1 MECRKDDALRAK
13 EIAEKRFLEK
23 KFVAASTLAKKA
35 QSLYPNIDGL
45 PALIATMDVYV
56 ASLNK
61 VGEEYDWYEI
71 LGAKRLDDD
80 ETLRK
85 CYKNLALIL
94 HPDENKSVGAEGA
107 FNLVLQ
113 AWTILSDKA
122 KRTTFDKKYRLWDL
136 FKDMPGGI
144 PPILASQNGLSNTVN
159 PAGRPSVPASQ
170 NGLSNAAN
178 PARRPPV
185 PASRNGLSN
194 TANLPPIPA
203 SQNGLSNTANPS
215 GKPPRPASQN
225 GLSNTANPSGR
236 PPIPASQNGLSNTAK
251 PAGKPP
257 VPASQNGFSN
267 AANQKDRDHMSAAHT
282 NLTPRP
288 RLNKQTFWTLCSF
301 CRTYY
306 EYLAI
311 YKDCNLACTTCKKP
325 FLASE
330 VPPPSVYKNASST
343 SRPSQMKQHKFDSTG
358 VDRNCHV
365 SSRTQVSAVNSSLG
379 SMPSGIS
386 GGTLGSF
393 TRPSANLKRKYEDSA
408 PVMREEVHFGKTHAV
423 ERTPGGS
430 DFQSCQKKRC
440 TGEHKVDGD
449 RRDMEIEMALKKGI
463 NLTNGFGSLKNSFDA
478 GKVSVAGNFRRNGI
492 RDMSQQQMRNILAGK
507 ARNVILKKLDEL
519 KESRRKL
526 DKWKAVRETL
536 DERYPSS
543 ILKNTESEVR
553 VKDTVKAINGVKP
566 GPQAILDS
574 ETNNNFISADSEVLG
589 VSMDV
594 PDPDFHDFDG
604 DRVEDTFGENQVWA
618 VYDDDDGMPRYYA
631 FIHSVI
637 SKKPFQM
644 KISWL
649 SFKTNDEL
657 APIRWVASGFPK
669 TTGDLRLGKRAI
681 ASTLNSFSHRVEW
694 TKGSRGL
701 IHIYPKK
708 GEVWALYRNW
718 SLDWDE
724 LTKDQII
731 HQYDMV
737 EVLGDYSEEHGVN
750 VAPLF
755 KVAGFRTVFRKN
767 ADPRKIR
774 NIPRAEMFRF
784 SHQVPSYLLTGQ
796 EGDNAP
802 EGCLEL
808 DPAST
813 PMELLQLTTHD
824 APKQEDSAED
834 VPRKEVAEANE
845 GRAWPENLHVYK
857 RKRFGGKSK

>member
-23 KFVAASTLAKKA
+23 KFVAACTLAKKA

-85 CYKNLALIL
+85 CYKNMALIL

-178 PARRPPV
+178 PARRPP
-185 PASRNGLSN
+185 
-194 TANLPPIPA
+194 
-203 SQNGLSNTANPS
+203 
-215 GKPPRPASQN
+215 
-225 GLSNTANPSGR
+225 
-236 PPIPASQNGLSNTAK
+236 
-251 PAGKPP
+251 
-257 VPASQNGFSN
+257 
-267 AANQKDRDHMSAAHT
+267 
-282 NLTPRP
+282 
-288 RLNKQTFWTLCSF
+288 TFWTLCSL

-393 TRPSANLKRKYEDSA
+393 TRQSANLKRKYEDSA

-492 RDMSQQQMRNILAGK
+492 RDMSQQHMRNILAGK

-526 DKWKAVRETL
+526 DKWKAIRETL
-536 DERYPSS
+536 DPRYPSS
-543 ILKNTESEVR
+543 ILKNTDSEVR

-574 ETNNNFISADSEVLG
+574 ETNKNFISADSEVLG

-649 SFKTNDEL
+649 TSKTNDEL

>member
-56 ASLNK
+56 ASLNT

-144 PPILASQNGLSNTVN
+144 PPILASQYGLSNTVN

-178 PARRPPV
+178 PARRPP
-185 PASRNGLSN
+185 
-194 TANLPPIPA
+194 
-203 SQNGLSNTANPS
+203 
-215 GKPPRPASQN
+215 
-225 GLSNTANPSGR
+225 
-236 PPIPASQNGLSNTAK
+236 
-251 PAGKPP
+251 
-257 VPASQNGFSN
+257 
-267 AANQKDRDHMSAAHT
+267 
-282 NLTPRP
+282 
-288 RLNKQTFWTLCSF
+288 TFWTLCSF

-813 PMELLQLTTHD
+813 PMELLQLTTDD

-834 VPRKEVAEANE
+834 VPRKEMAEANE

-857 RKRFGGKSK
+857 RMRFGGKSK

>member
-1 MECRKDDALRAK
+1 MECSKDAALRTI
-13 EIAEKRFLEK
+13 EIAEKMILEK
-23 KFVAASTLAKKA
+23 KFVDASTLARKA
-35 QSLYPNIDGL
+35 QSLYPNMDGI
-45 PALIATMDVYV
+45 PQLIATIDVYV
-56 ASLNK
+56 ASLNT
-61 VGEEYDWYEI
+61 VGEELDWYMI
-71 LGAKRLDDD
+71 LGAQRLDDV
-80 ETLRK
+80 ETIRK
-85 CYKNLALIL
+85 CYKNMALIL
-94 HPDENKSVGAEGA
+94 HPDKNKSVGAEGA
-107 FNLVLQ
+107 FNLVSQ
-113 AWTILSDKA
+113 AWTILSDRA
-122 KRTTFDKKYRLWDL
+122 KRATFDKKYRLWDL
-136 FKDMPGGI
+136 FKNMPGGI
-144 PPILASQNGLSNTVN
+144 PPILASQFGLPNTAN
-159 PAGRPSVPASQ
+159 PARRPPVPASQ
-170 NGLSNAAN
+170 SGLSNAAN

-185 PASRNGLSN
+185 PASQNGLSN
-194 TANLPPIPA
+194 AANPAGRPPVPASQNGLSNAANPAGRPPVPA
-203 SQNGLSNTANPS
+203 SQNGLSNTGN
-215 GKPPRPASQN
+215 
-225 GLSNTANPSGR
+225 
-236 PPIPASQNGLSNTAK
+236 

-257 VPASQNGFSN
+257 VPASQNGFFN

-282 NLTPRP
+282 NPTQRP
-288 RLNKQTFWTLCSF
+288 PFNTLTFWTFCSL
-301 CRTYY
+301 CRTHY
-306 EYLAI
+306 EYLSL
-311 YKDCNLACTTCKKP
+311 YKDHNLTCTTCKKP

-330 VPPPSVYKNASST
+330 VPPPSVYKNASSA
-343 SRPSQMKQHKFDSTG
+343 SRPSQMKQHKF
-358 VDRNCHV
+358 
-365 SSRTQVSAVNSSLG
+365 NSSLG
-379 SMPSGIS
+379 SMPGGIS
-386 GGTLGSF
+386 GGALGSF

-423 ERTPGGS
+423 ERTAADA
-430 DFQSCQKKRC
+430 DFQSSQKKRC
-440 TGEHKVDGD
+440 TGEHKVDSD
-449 RRDMEIEMALKKGI
+449 SRDMETEMALKEI
-463 NLTNGFGSLKNSFDA
+463 NLTSGFGSLKNSFDA
-478 GKVSVAGNFRRNGI
+478 GKVSAAGNFRRNGI
-492 RDMSQQQMRNILAGK
+492 RDISQQQMKNILAVK

-526 DKWKAVRETL
+526 DEWKAIRKTL

-543 ILKNTESEVR
+543 ILKNTDSEVR
-553 VKDTVKAINGVKP
+553 VKDAVKAINGVKP
-566 GPQAILDS
+566 GPKAIVDS
-574 ETNNNFISADSEVLG
+574 ETNNNSISADSEVLG

-604 DRVEDTFGENQVWA
+604 DRVEETFGENQVWA
-618 VYDDDDGMPRYYA
+618 AYDDEDGMPRYYA

-649 SFKTNDEL
+649 SSKTNDEL

-694 TKGSRGL
+694 TKGLRGL

-718 SLDWDE
+718 SPDWDE

-737 EVLGDYSEEHGVN
+737 EVLGDYNEERGVN

-802 EGCLEL
+802 KGCLEL

-813 PMELLQLTTHD
+813 PMELLQLITDD
-824 APKQEDSAED
+824 APKPEDSAED

-845 GRAWPENLHVYK
+845 GKVWPENLHVYK
-857 RKRFGGKSK
+857 RKRFGGKSKQGSG

>member
-1 MECRKDDALRAK
+1 MECNKDAALRAK
-13 EIAEKRFLEK
+13 EIAEKKILEK
-23 KFVAASTLAKKA
+23 KFVAASKLAEKA
-35 QSLYPNIDGL
+35 QTLYPNIDGL
-45 PALIATMDVYV
+45 PQLIATIKVYV
-56 ASLNK
+56 ASLTT
-61 VGEEYDWYEI
+61 VGEELDWYAI
-71 LGAKRLDDD
+71 LGAQRVDDD
-80 ETLRK
+80 EKIRK
-85 CYKNLALIL
+85 CYKNMALTL
-94 HPDENKSVGAEGA
+94 HPDKNKSVGAEGA
-107 FNLVLQ
+107 FNLVSQ

-122 KRTTFDKKYRLWDL
+122 KRATFDKKYRLWDL
-136 FKDMPGGI
+136 FNDIPGGV
-144 PPILASQNGLSNTVN
+144 PPILAS
-159 PAGRPSVPASQ
+159 RY
-170 NGLSNAAN
+170 GLSNAAN

-185 PASRNGLSN
+185 PASQNGFSNNANPAGIPPIPANQNGLSN
-194 TANLPPIPA
+194 AANPAGRPPVPA
-203 SQNGLSNTANPS
+203 NQNGLSNTTN
-215 GKPPRPASQN
+215 
-225 GLSNTANPSGR
+225 
-236 PPIPASQNGLSNTAK
+236 
-251 PAGKPP
+251 PAGRPP
-257 VPASQNGFSN
+257 VPASQNGFFN
-267 AANQKDRDHMSAAHT
+267 AANQKDRDHMSAAHANPT
-282 NLTPRP
+282 SRPPLKTP
-288 RLNKQTFWTLCSF
+288 TFWTLCSL
-301 CRTYY
+301 CRTHY
-306 EYLAI
+306 EYPAV
-311 YKDCNLACTTCKKP
+311 YKDCNLSCTTCKKP

-330 VPPPSVYKNASST
+330 VPPPSVYTNASSA
-343 SRPSQMKQHKFDSTG
+343 SRPSQMMQHNFNSTG

-365 SSRTQVSAVNSSLG
+365 SSMTQMSAVNSLVG
-379 SMPSGIS
+379 SMPGGIS
-386 GGTLGSF
+386 GGALGSF
-393 TRPSANLKRKYEDSA
+393 TRPSVNLKRKYEDSA

-423 ERTPGGS
+423 ERTAAGS

-440 TGEHKVDGD
+440 TGEHKVDSD
-449 RRDMEIEMALKKGI
+449 RRDMETEMTSKKGI
-463 NLTNGFGSLKNSFDA
+463 NSTNGFGSLKNSFDA
-478 GKVSVAGNFRRNGI
+478 GKVSAAGNFRRNGI
-492 RDMSQQQMRNILAGK
+492 RDISQQQMKNILAGK

-526 DKWKAVRETL
+526 DEWKAIRKKV
-536 DERYPSS
+536 DERHPSS
-543 ILKNTESEVR
+543 ILKNTDSEVR

-566 GPQAILDS
+566 GPKAIVDS
-574 ETNNNFISADSEVLG
+574 ETNNNSISADSEVLG

-618 VYDDDDGMPRYYA
+618 AYDDEDGMPRYYA
-631 FIHSVI
+631 FIHSVV

-649 SFKTNDEL
+649 SSKTNDEL
-657 APIRWVASGFPK
+657 APIRWIAAGFPK

-681 ASTLNSFSHRVEW
+681 SSTLNSFSHKVEW

-737 EVLGDYSEEHGVN
+737 EVLGDYNEEHGVN

-796 EGDNAP
+796 EGDNVP
-802 EGCLEL
+802 KGCLEL

-813 PMELLQLTTHD
+813 PMELLQLITDD

-834 VPRKEVAEANE
+834 VPRQEVAEAQE
-845 GRAWPENLHVYK
+845 GKVWPENLHVYK
-857 RKRFGGKSK
+857 RMRFGGKSK